1 MKSREME
8 LRFKRNRTEKETQ
21 ELLDLIR
28 KDRAKVQRVIK
39 ILEEAV

>member
-8 LRFKRNRTEKETQ
+8 LRFKKKRTEKETQ

-28 KDRAKVQRVIK
+28 KDTARVRKQNK
-39 ILEEAV
+39 ILEGVK